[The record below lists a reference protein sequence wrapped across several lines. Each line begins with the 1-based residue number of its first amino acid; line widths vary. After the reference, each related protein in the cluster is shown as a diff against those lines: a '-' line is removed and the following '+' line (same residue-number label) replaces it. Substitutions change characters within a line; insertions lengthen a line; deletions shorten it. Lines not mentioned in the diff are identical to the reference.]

1 MFDLYTCPKCNR
13 EQQPPQQYES
23 KQSNLDLLMA
33 EYKLGEEIGGKYFS
47 YMYSCINY
55 TFLFY
60 GAAILVFYNIIASN
74 TEGSDSIVYF
84 ALFYYLLPISTYIF
98 GLFYAYNAVAI
109 SRQGYHMIQIEN
121 DIIRLSREMGFT
133 YLLHGWDIS
142 SKKLPSGF
150 ILPYGTMLI
159 FYLSIPVA
167 FLIFGNIFVTYEFF
181 SSPLQASTFITIIPR
196 AFLAIYLVFMLY
208 LIICM
213 FKMKK
218 RYNFELN
225 KSPHLIDVGRESQ

>member
-13 EQQPPQQYES
+13 GQQSPQQHES

-60 GAAILVFYNIIASN
+60 GAAILVFYNIITSN
-74 TEGSDSIVYF
+74 TGGSDSIAYF
-84 ALFYYLLPISTYIF
+84 ALFYYLLPISTYVF

-109 SRQGYHMIQIEN
+109 SRQGYHMVQIEN
-121 DIIRLSREMGFT
+121 DIIRLSREMEFT
-133 YLLHGWDIS
+133 YLLHGWDINS
-142 SKKLPSGF
+142 RKLPSGF

-159 FYLSIPVA
+159 FYLSVPVA
-167 FLIFGNIFVTYEFF
+167 FLIFGDIFVTFEFF
-181 SSPLQASTFITIIPR
+181 PSRPLASTFITIVSR
-196 AFLAIYLVFMLY
+196 AFLAIYWGFMLY

-213 FKMKK
+213 FKIKK
-218 RYNFELN
+218 RYNFEIN
-225 KSPHLIDVGRESQ
+225 KSPS